1 MRGSFRGSGIHRE
14 PARSVAG
21 EERSNKMRIAARAP
35 TRIDL
40 AGGTLDIWPLYLYHQ
55 PAVTLNCAISLYAS
69 CEIETHRGSKSIRLV
84 SRDTR
89 REERFSSY
97 RALARARRHRLPLL
111 AQFVKFF
118 APDAGLTLTT
128 DSEAPAGAGIS
139 GSSALAVALSAAFDR
154 LTGWGRSREDW
165 IHLSRDIEAIVLG
178 VPTGIQDHYPAAFGG
193 VSEIRLLPAGEERV
207 EARVEPAELEKL
219 LILCYTG
226 KPRKSGINNWRVF
239 KSHLEGDRQIHRNLE
254 EISRIACAMAVQI
267 RRSNWAD
274 VGRLMRE
281 EWSYRRRNLPTI
293 STPAI
298 DRIISDAQRAGAL
311 GGKVCG
317 AGGGGCVAILAEPD
331 ARERVEE
338 AAAGAGGRIL
348 PVRIDRRGVRVCVLR

>member
-1 MRGSFRGSGIHRE
+1 
-14 PARSVAG
+14 
-21 EERSNKMRIAARAP
+21 MRIEARAP

-40 AGGTLDIWPLYLYHQ
+40 AGGTLDIWPVYLYHQ

-69 CEIETHRGSKSIRLV
+69 CVLETHSRGKAITLI

-89 REERFSSY
+89 RQERFSSY
-97 RALARARRHRLPLL
+97 RELASATRHKLPLL

-118 APDAGLTLTT
+118 VPRTGLTLAT

-154 LTGWGRSREDW
+154 LTDWGRNREDW

-178 VPTGIQDHYPAAFGG
+178 VPTGTQDHYPAAFGG
-193 VSEIRLLPAGEERV
+193 VSEIQLLPAGEKRL
-207 EARVEPAELEKL
+207 EACVDPGELEKRL
-219 LILCYTG
+219 VLCYTG
-226 KPRKSGINNWRVF
+226 KPRKSGINNWKVF
-239 KSHLEGDRQIHRNLE
+239 KSQIEGDSRVHRNLE
-254 EISRIACAMAVQI
+254 EISRIACEMAGQI
-267 RRSNWAD
+267 RKRRWIE

-281 EWSYRRRNLPTI
+281 EWSHRRQNLPTI

-298 DRIISDAQRAGAL
+298 DRIIADARRAGAL

-317 AGGGGCVAILAEPD
+317 AGGGGCVVILTQPD
-331 ARERVEE
+331 VRTRVE
-338 AAAGAGGRIL
+338 AAIADAGGRLL
-348 PVRIDRRGVRVCVLR
+348 PIRIDRRGVRVSVVR

>member
-1 MRGSFRGSGIHRE
+1 
-14 PARSVAG
+14 
-21 EERSNKMRIAARAP
+21 MRIEARAP
-35 TRIDL
+35 TRVDL

-69 CEIETHRGSKSIRLV
+69 CTLETHRQSKSVTLI

-97 RALARARRHRLPLL
+97 GALAGAARQKLPLL

-118 APDAGLTLTT
+118 APRAGLSVTT

-178 VPTGIQDHYPAAFGG
+178 VPTGTQDHYPAAFGG
-193 VSEIRLLPAGEERV
+193 VSEIQLLPGGERRLEVRID
-207 EARVEPAELEKL
+207 PSELEKRM
-219 LILCYTG
+219 ILCYTG
-226 KPRKSGINNWRVF
+226 KPRKSGINNWQVF
-239 KSHLEGDRQIHRNLE
+239 KSQIEGDRRVRGNLQ
-254 EISRIACAMAVQI
+254 EISRIACEMAGQI
-267 RRSNWAD
+267 RKRNWGE

-293 STPAI
+293 STPTI
-298 DRIISDAQRAGAL
+298 DRIIADARRAGAL
-311 GGKVCG
+311 AGKVCG
-317 AGGGGCVAILAEPD
+317 AGGGGCVAILTQPH
-331 ARERVEE
+331 ARERVET
-338 AAAGAGGRIL
+338 AIARAGGRLL
-348 PVRIDRRGVRVCVLR
+348 PIRIDRRGVRVRAVR